1 MNISQELCNY
11 QIWFSQMRLW
21 LRTKQK
27 LGKRVDTTLSENQS
41 IWKGRMRWL
50 DGITDGM
57 NMNMGK
63 LQEMVRGRKAQHAT
77 VHGVAK
83 SRTQL
88 GNWTTTTT
96 IRSHWP
102 FGTIKN
108 PYILP
113 KSAPIP
119 ERDINLMV
127 VIDASV
133 CLLLILTTQDF
144 LFLKKK
150 KVILFVYFW
159 LCWSLLLC
167 TRFSLVAQNGDYSLV
182 ATLGLLIATTSLE
195 HRL

>member
-27 LGKRVDTTLSENQS
+27 LGRKVDTTLSENQS

-50 DGITDGM
+50 DGITDAM
-57 NMNMGK
+57 NMNLGK
-63 LQEMVRGRKAQHAT
+63 LQEMVRGRKAWHAA

-83 SRTQL
+83 SQTGL

-96 IRSHWP
+96 RSHWP
-102 FGTIKN
+102 FGTLKN
-108 PYILP
+108 PYVLP

-127 VIDASV
+127 LIDASV

-144 LFLKKK
+144 LFFLKK
-150 KVILFVYFW
+150 LFVYSW

-167 TRFSLVAQNGDYSLV
+167 TGFSLVAQNWNYCLA

>member
-1 MNISQELCNY
+1 
-11 QIWFSQMRLW
+11 
-21 LRTKQK
+21 
-27 LGKRVDTTLSENQS
+27 
-41 IWKGRMRWL
+41 
-50 DGITDGM
+50 
-57 NMNMGK
+57 
-63 LQEMVRGRKAQHAT
+63 
-77 VHGVAK
+77 
-83 SRTQL
+83 
-88 GNWTTTTT
+88 
-96 IRSHWP
+96 
-102 FGTIKN
+102 
-108 PYILP
+108 
-113 KSAPIP
+113 
-119 ERDINLMV
+119 MV